1 MHLKQKSGLFGTLSA
16 GLGHVFWGFS
26 YLFTRVGQRCA
37 TPTQL
42 LAIRFTVAFA
52 LLNLL
57 LLTGKEKL
65 SFRGKNC
72 RPLFLLCACEL
83 SCFFF
88 ESYGLY
94 YTNAT
99 ISGIFVAAS
108 PIAAIF
114 LSIVFLRE
122 RPTKAQALCSLLP
135 IAGVIVISAAGSSL
149 GEAAPIGIAC
159 LLAYCFSSGA
169 YKTVNRSASRDF
181 TPFERTYALLAS
193 CCVVFTC
200 ISLFQLRGNVSAFLA
215 PVREPDFLM
224 SVLALSVLCS
234 IVANMLVNLG
244 SGAISVTK
252 MAALGAVSTV
262 CSTFAG
268 VVFLHEPITV
278 AILLGAALIIVGVW
292 QVTVRGE

>member
-1 MHLKQKSGLFGTLSA
+1 MHTKKDSGIFGTLTA

-26 YLFTRVGQRCA
+26 YLFTRIGQRYA
-37 TPTQL
+37 EPTQL
-42 LAIRFTVAFA
+42 LAIRFAIAFL
-52 LLNLL
+52 LLNLML
-57 LLTGKEKL
+57 LFGREKL
-65 SFRGKNC
+65 RFRGKNC
-72 RPLFLLCACEL
+72 RPLVLLCTCEL

-94 YTNAT
+94 YSNAT
-99 ISGIFVAAS
+99 ISGIFIAAS

-122 RPTKAQALCSLLP
+122 RPTKPQALCSLLP
-135 IAGVIVISAAGSSL
+135 IAGVILISAAGSSL
-149 GEAAPIGIAC
+149 GEVKPIGILC

-181 TPFERTYALLAS
+181 SPFERTYALLAS
-193 CCVVFTC
+193 CCAVFTAV
-200 ISLFQLRGNVSAFLA
+200 SLVRLRGNIAAFAA
-215 PVREPDFLM
+215 PVLEPQFLL

-262 CSTFAG
+262 CSTFGG
-268 VVFLHEPITV
+268 VVFLHEPITA
-278 AILLGAALIIVGVW
+278 AIVVGAVLIIIGVW
-292 QVTVRGE
+292 QVTVRGQ

>member
-1 MHLKQKSGLFGTLSA
+1 MKLKQDQGLFGTLSA

-26 YLFTRVGQRCA
+26 YLFTRVGQRYA
-37 TPTQL
+37 QPTQL
-42 LAIRFTVAFA
+42 LAIRFTVAFL

-57 LLTGKEKL
+57 LLCNGEKIR
-65 SFRGKNC
+65 FRGKNC
-72 RPLFLLCACEL
+72 RPLVLLCACEL

-94 YTNAT
+94 YSNAT
-99 ISGIFVAAS
+99 ISGIFTAAS
-108 PIAAIF
+108 PIAAII

-122 RPTKAQALCSLLP
+122 RPTGAQAMFSLLP
-135 IAGVIVISAAGSSL
+135 IAGVILISVSGSSL
-149 GEAAPIGIAC
+149 GEVKFLGILC

-193 CCVVFTC
+193 CCAVFTC
-200 ISLFQLRGNVSAFLA
+200 MSLIQLRGNLSAFLA
-215 PVREPDFLM
+215 PVKEPAFLL

-234 IVANMLVNLG
+234 IVANMLVNIG

-252 MAALGAVSTV
+252 MASLGAVSTV
-262 CSTFAG
+262 CSTFGG

-278 AILLGAALIIVGVW
+278 GILLGAALIVVGVW
-292 QVTVRGE
+292 LVNTSK